1 MINQADD
8 QDSFVTAQS
17 NLPPAGG
24 ERHGQAAVSE
34 AEAAT
39 VAAIEKL
46 IRAIEAE
53 DDSEYR
59 KAGAQP
65 PVSGHTA
72 SHRHSAAT
80 GPPPLP
86 HATKEGEPE
95 SRMRW
100 GAHSMTPEEDRG
112 YGKAGSQPPD
122 RGHTAWDRHSTATG
136 PPPLPHATKEG
147 EPESRMRW
155 GEHSMPPGEM
165 PTWAHPSTP
174 GGPPH
179 HVAQP
184 NEAVAPREAPYGHAS
199 DHVPTGPEH
208 HMAKEED
215 REYGK
220 AGAQPPGPGHTAWD
234 RHSAATGPP
243 PLPHATKEGE
253 PESRM
258 RWGAHSMPPGGMPT
272 STHPRMPGGPPQ
284 HVAQPNEAV
293 PPQEAPDGHAG
304 RHVPTGPENH
314 MAKGQQKMNVGE
326 GGKELRPNLLPGFEE
341 TNGGGG
347 TRVLPGPRYPAGH
360 RTEDAHRDVVPDHGS
375 DARHRP
381 PEVEGG
387 ARAQHTT
394 PTRPS
399 GEAEHHTERDVH
411 GKASDE
417 KAGDA
422 LRPRERMDREDHRS
436 PTGHTGGRPGT
447 SPPPKSDGPAAEPLI
462 TKDVVHDRLRSTTP
476 EYHKTGSV
484 KHSTTSDSHKK
495 EQTEEREAPL
505 VARASHT
512 SLHGGGRNAAAKS
525 PKDQKH
531 SRWWTKWY
539 RCSRRTALTV
549 AFVFALVLAL
559 LMVMVA
565 VLEYLWLRDRPV
577 VRGRFGAVRG
587 RRLVI
592 SDQGQEL
599 TVHAFLGLPFAKVP
613 RGPLRF
619 KPPHPLDSPLG
630 VLYTV
635 AAPQENDGEKPLD
648 TKDKRPPCPQQD
660 FYLGRDIVSTSNGS
674 EDCLHLNIWA
684 PPWNCTTGK
693 ELGPCDKRPVLFFL
707 YGAAFQNGGNSF
719 ELYDGRYLAALG
731 NLVVVVPNY
740 RVGALGFLSGP
751 TKKGLPGNAGLQD
764 QQLAFAWTLANIV
777 SFGGDTSQLVL
788 AGHDAGASSLGYHL
802 FYGNTAFWSRNAT
815 RFILQSGGPYHRYV
829 GQGIEGARAVA
840 ESLHCPSD
848 LSTRK
853 AVRCLQDADVS
864 AVARNPLALDFAPVV
879 NRAPLSMAK
888 VQNTQR
894 QHVEG
899 SEFLLGRAASEG
911 VYTWFVAQ
919 HRSASGDV
927 RRLAAR
933 LLGDEV
939 LERWQTATG
948 ITLDANSPVTA
959 YQQAVGDVLEACPM
973 TELAEQLQAWQN
985 RVYVYVLGYRP
996 SYSSWT
1002 DENETVHFE
1011 DVELVFGKPLRH
1023 GVSSSDE
1030 DKKWSRTMIEI
1041 WATFARTGRAPHLGD
1056 AKWTLYDSA
1065 HPMVMKLGPK
1075 GVGEQSDDKAQE
1087 CVIVRSGP
1095 TTTSTG
1101 HHGNGTAP
1109 VASATRASTTLRGC
1123 GIAVVALV
1131 CANVALRAWLVL
1143 ALV

>member
-1 MINQADD
+1 M
-8 QDSFVTAQS
+8 
-17 NLPPAGG
+17 
-24 ERHGQAAVSE
+24 
-34 AEAAT
+34 
-39 VAAIEKL
+39 
-46 IRAIEAE
+46 
-53 DDSEYR
+53 
-59 KAGAQP
+59 
-65 PVSGHTA
+65 
-72 SHRHSAAT
+72 
-80 GPPPLP
+80 
-86 HATKEGEPE
+86 
-95 SRMRW
+95 SR
-100 GAHSMTPEEDRG
+100 
-112 YGKAGSQPPD
+112 
-122 RGHTAWDRHSTATG
+122 
-136 PPPLPHATKEG
+136 
-147 EPESRMRW
+147 
-155 GEHSMPPGEM
+155 
-165 PTWAHPSTP
+165 
-174 GGPPH
+174 
-179 HVAQP
+179 
-184 NEAVAPREAPYGHAS
+184 
-199 DHVPTGPEH
+199 
-208 HMAKEED
+208 
-215 REYGK
+215 
-220 AGAQPPGPGHTAWD
+220 
-234 RHSAATGPP
+234 
-243 PLPHATKEGE
+243 
-253 PESRM
+253 
-258 RWGAHSMPPGGMPT
+258 
-272 STHPRMPGGPPQ
+272 
-284 HVAQPNEAV
+284 
-293 PPQEAPDGHAG
+293 
-304 RHVPTGPENH
+304 
-314 MAKGQQKMNVGE
+314 
-326 GGKELRPNLLPGFEE
+326 
-341 TNGGGG
+341 
-347 TRVLPGPRYPAGH
+347 
-360 RTEDAHRDVVPDHGS
+360 
-375 DARHRP
+375 
-381 PEVEGG
+381 
-387 ARAQHTT
+387 
-394 PTRPS
+394 
-399 GEAEHHTERDVH
+399 
-411 GKASDE
+411 
-417 KAGDA
+417 
-422 LRPRERMDREDHRS
+422 
-436 PTGHTGGRPGT
+436 
-447 SPPPKSDGPAAEPLI
+447 
-462 TKDVVHDRLRSTTP
+462 
-476 EYHKTGSV
+476 
-484 KHSTTSDSHKK
+484 
-495 EQTEEREAPL
+495 
-505 VARASHT
+505 
-512 SLHGGGRNAAAKS
+512 
-525 PKDQKH
+525 
-531 SRWWTKWY
+531 Y

-630 VLYTV
+630 VRKRRRETAGHQGQAATV
-635 AAPQENDGEKPLD
+635 PATGLLPGPRHREHEQRQRGLPSPEHLGAALELHHGEGTGPLRQ
-648 TKDKRPPCPQQD
+648 T
-660 FYLGRDIVSTSNGS
+660 
-674 EDCLHLNIWA
+674 A
-684 PPWNCTTGK
+684 
-693 ELGPCDKRPVLFFL
+693 RPVLPL
-707 YGAAFQNGGNSF
+707 RG
-719 ELYDGRYLAALG
+719 
-731 NLVVVVPNY
+731 
-740 RVGALGFLSGP
+740 
-751 TKKGLPGNAGLQD
+751 GLPERREQLRAVRRPVPSRSRQPGRGGAQLPSRRAGVPQRSHEEGASR
-764 QQLAFAWTLANIV
+764 QR
-777 SFGGDTSQLVL
+777 GL
-788 AGHDAGASSLGYHL
+788 AGPAVGVRVD
-802 FYGNTAFWSRNAT
+802 
-815 RFILQSGGPYHRYV
+815 V
-829 GQGIEGARAVA
+829 GQHRLLRRRHVAVGPRGSRRRGVVSGLPSVLREHGVLVAQCDAIHTA
-840 ESLHCPSD
+840 EWRTLP
-848 LSTRK
+848 
-853 AVRCLQDADVS
+853 
-864 AVARNPLALDFAPVV
+864 
-879 NRAPLSMAK
+879 
-888 VQNTQR
+888 QR